1 MRDFKLMK
9 LMKLKDLR
17 RKFSKEARLLEEE
30 KVLSKDLIFNEYIK
44 LKNRIIMVNSME
56 ALEDIKIDVNSENL
70 SLVG

>member
-1 MRDFKLMK
+1 MKDFKLMK

-44 LKNRIIMVNSME
+44 LKNRIIMANSME